1 MSVDSYTAT
10 AADSVIHTA
19 GTHDSDVEIQWHSGD
34 PMFLNFDATAVVN
47 KGIKIWSGAPYY
59 KIASG
64 DPRLLQD
71 VHAICDTAKTQAGGI
86 NVL

>member
-1 MSVDSYTAT
+1 MSVDSYAAT
-10 AADSVIHTA
+10 AVDSVIHAA

-34 PMFLNFDATAVVN
+34 PMFINFDATAVEN

-71 VHAICDTAKTQAGGI
+71 VHAICAAGGTQAGGI